1 MDKMINL
8 TIDDIDLFVF
18 SSCCELPRTKK
29 KKIDNIR
36 SDIESIRGD
45 ESGGHKTFIHNN
57 TIQHIISHNKT
68 TTNAEYAHNK
78 DEYHSNEPSA
88 QNCFKKYLF
97 IPRSKT
103 TQNTT
108 TGEDTAVNVSKQV
121 PQSKIKYNSN
131 NNSKSVVHNNNSNKS
146 IVYNFDYRINHK
158 SLEYNYPNRKHN
170 SQHNSSRKHNH
181 NNHHRQHSIS
191 NYPKHDDSDCYIMN
205 KTDLFRRK
213 MPIPSSNNNT
223 NSNKVNSID
232 DINSYTLN
240 PESVFSPIH
249 ESAKHNNN
257 TKHMYTKVTNNYQLH
272 HQRNKTSDC
281 SMNRMRSN
289 NNKRVIVANST
300 RNSNQIRLA
309 VNHEEIL
316 RELIDI
322 SNEYY
327 GDDNENIT
335 PMFVVE
341 NYKRLLRENKTQN
354 EFILRLKKLYH
365 QNTNVNNNKHKHND
379 NIIVDLWKWINHLI
393 RNNKSNHN
401 YLSLTTVNNINT
413 LLNNN
418 NNNNS
423 NSNISKPNEYQQ
435 YCEKI
440 MKEYG
445 LKTMHDFSVFIDK
458 LLKKSNKNDNFLEG
472 IKKILLV
479 ENKIEEYTK

>member
-1 MDKMINL
+1 MEDFQTKINL
-8 TIDDIDLFVF
+8 M
-18 SSCCELPRTKK
+18 K

-45 ESGGHKTFIHNN
+45 ESGGHKTTFINNN
-57 TIQHIISHNKT
+57 TIQHITSHNKT
-68 TTNAEYAHNK
+68 TTNAEYVGHNK

-88 QNCFKKYLF
+88 QNCYKKYLF

-103 TQNTT
+103 TQNTIA
-108 TGEDTAVNVSKQV
+108 GEDTTVNVSKQV
-121 PQSKIKYNSN
+121 PQSKIKYNTNTNNNSN
-131 NNSKSVVHNNNSNKS
+131 SNSKSVVHNNNNSNSTNS

-158 SLEYNYPNRKHN
+158 SLEYNYPNNHKHN
-170 SQHNSSRKHNH
+170 SQHNSSRKHNNNH
-181 NNHHRQHSIS
+181 NSHHHRQHSIS
-191 NYPKHDDSDCYIMN
+191 NYPKHEDSDCYILN

-240 PESVFSPIH
+240 PERVFSPIH
-249 ESAKHNNN
+249 ESAKHNSSS
-257 TKHMYTKVTNNYQLH
+257 KHMYTKVNNNYQLH

-281 SMNRMRSN
+281 SMNRT
-289 NNKRVIVANST
+289 RVFVANST
-300 RNSNQIRLA
+300 RNSNQMRSTI
-309 VNHEEIL
+309 NHEQIL

-335 PMFVVE
+335 PVFVVE

-354 EFILRLKKLYH
+354 EFISRLKKLYH
-365 QNTNVNNNKHKHND
+365 QNTNTNTNAGVNSSNKHKHND
-379 NIIVDLWKWINHLI
+379 NVIVDLWKWINHLI
-393 RNNKSNHN
+393 RNNKSKPN
-401 YLSLTTVNNINT
+401 VNNINT
-413 LLNNN
+413 LLLNNN
-418 NNNNS
+418 NTS
-423 NSNISKPNEYQQ
+423 NTSKPNEYQQ